1 MERINLDLS
10 ALEEDFDE
18 IIEEVEEEKTSPV
31 KESVK
36 DERKPGKSKLDIIPK
51 NELEKIGRLI
61 QSKQLTYK
69 KAVEII
75 QKTYKDLDISI
86 QGLKYFL
93 ATRGYI
99 DNKKFLEENYKRM
112 SKKELLKTK
121 RTIIANILFE
131 EILNDR
137 MDEFVDILLSNDKFR
152 EKVFKNEQINKE

>member
-1 MERINLDLS
+1 MERVNLDLS
-10 ALEEDFDE
+10 SLEEEFDE
-18 IIEEVEEEKTSPV
+18 IIEEVEEEKASSV
-31 KESVK
+31 KESIK
-36 DERKPGKSKLDIIPK
+36 DERKPGKSKLDIIQK
-51 NELEKIGRLI
+51 KELEKIGRLI

-75 QKTYKDLDISI
+75 QKTHKDLDISI

-93 ATRGYI
+93 ATRGYV
-99 DNKKFLEENYKRM
+99 DNKRFLEENYKRM

-152 EKVFKNEQINKE
+152 EKVLNNEQINKK